1 MGSGKESLLVLVTDV
16 SCADLVCVCV
26 ASGTFLPRMS
36 REREIFAFLQESAK
50 ERIKLLGGI
59 VFSES

>member
-1 MGSGKESLLVLVTDV
+1 MFVLITDV

-26 ASGTFLPRMS
+26 ASSTFLPGTS

-50 ERIKLLGGI
+50 ERIKLFRGI
-59 VFSES
+59 VFPES